1 MNAAVRAVI
10 CTAVHHGVDVYA
22 IHEGYHGL
30 VTGGDLI
37 KRMEPE
43 DADGILHRGGTA
55 IGTAR
60 SEEFRTRTAAG
71 PPPGTWS
78 SVASTHSLVIG
89 GDGSLMGA
97 DLFRREWPDLL
108 AELVDADE
116 ISPDAAKEH
125 PFCVLLVWPVP
136 STTTCRAPT

>member
-60 SEEFRTRTAAG
+60 SEEFRTRDGRRAAARNMVERG
-71 PPPGTWS
+71 IDALVGDRWRRKSDGCRSVSPGM
-78 SVASTHSLVIG
+78 ARP
-89 GDGSLMGA
+89 A
-97 DLFRREWPDLL
+97 RR
-108 AELVDADE
+108 
-116 ISPDAAKEH
+116 
-125 PFCVLLVWPVP
+125 
-136 STTTCRAPT
+136 TG